1 MESLVVVL
9 AVAIAGIVLLA
20 LLNLI
25 GRNQPGL
32 DRAYYMDAWQKLHIK
47 AQAEETW
54 ALAVIEADKLL
65 DHALKKKGY
74 AGQTMAER
82 MVSAKDILSKR
93 QLVWEAHKFRNQ
105 IVHEEVKVTEK
116 KVHASLVGFRSA
128 LKDLG
133 AL

>member
-1 MESLVVVL
+1 MTTIITLISI
-9 AVAIAGIVLLA
+9 AVAGIVMLA

-25 GRNQPGL
+25 ARNQPGL
-32 DRAYYMDAWQKLHIK
+32 DRVYFKDAWQKIHIK
-47 AQAEETW
+47 SQVEDTW
-54 ALAVIEADKLL
+54 SLAVIEADKLL
-65 DHALKKKGY
+65 DQALKKKGY
-74 AGQTMAER
+74 KGETMGER
-82 MVSAKDILSKR
+82 LVSAKSILSKR

-116 KVHASLVGFRSA
+116 KVHAALHGFRIA